1 MTDSVMAAI
10 QAGRASFGYSDHI
23 ALSPEMSLPQ
33 FFEETCQRY
42 AQRPAFSCMGKT
54 LSFADIGRLSD
65 QFASYLQRH
74 TALRPGDRIAVQLPN
89 CLQYPVVAMGLIK
102 AGMVLVNTNPLYTPS
117 EMAHQFKDAGVK
129 AVIVLSAMAVNVQKA
144 IDKHSVSLE
153 RVIVTDVADLHDWPA
168 RTVINLAAKY
178 LKKMVPPYQL
188 PMALALRRA
197 LELGAEKPYSKPQ
210 LVATETA
217 VLQYTGG
224 TTGVAKGAMLS
235 HVNLNANRLQ
245 CAEYLKKIG
254 LTHQQAANIA
264 APLPLYHVYAFMVH
278 MLLFFGAGHHSLLI
292 PNPRQLPDVV
302 GVLKRYPLHGI
313 VGINTLFASLLD
325 YEPMKTVDF
334 SQLKITLAGGMA
346 MQTAVAERWRALT
359 NCPVVEGYGLTEA
372 SPVVS
377 LTPPESGRIGTI
389 GLLLADC
396 EAKIADEQGNPLPV
410 GASGELCIRGPQ
422 VMLGYWN
429 NPEATAATIIDG
441 WLVTGDIAVVDEDGL
456 IRLVDRKK
464 DVVIVSGFNV
474 YPNEVEE
481 VISSHPD
488 VVECAM
494 VGVKDEH
501 SGEAVKVFAVRRNP
515 ALTEEALREFAKSQ
529 LTAYKVPKHIEFRD
543 SLPKSNVGKI
553 LRRQLRESA

>member
-1 MTDSVMAAI
+1 MVNSVMAAI
-10 QAGRASFGYSDHI
+10 TNGRASFGYSDHI
-23 ALSPEMSLPQ
+23 ALSHSMTLPQ
-33 FFEETCQRY
+33 FFDETCQRY

-54 LSFADIGRLSD
+54 LRFDEIAELSD

-74 TALRPGDRIAVQLPN
+74 TPLQPGDRVAVQLPN
-89 CLQYPVVAMGLIK
+89 CLQYPVVAIGLIK
-102 AGMVLVNTNPLYTPS
+102 AGMVLVNTNPLYTPV
-117 EMAHQFKDAGVK
+117 EIAHQFSDAGVK
-129 AVIVLSAMAVNVQKA
+129 AVIVLSAMAVNIETA
-144 IDKHSVSLE
+144 IKQHGVSLE

-168 RTVINLAAKY
+168 RNVINFAAKY

-188 PMALALRRA
+188 PMAITLRQALR
-197 LELGAEKPYSKPQ
+197 LGASKPYNKPVLDAGQ
-210 LVATETA
+210 TA

-235 HVNLNANRLQ
+235 HINLNANRLQ

-292 PNPRQLPDVV
+292 PNPRQLSDVV
-302 GVLKRYPLHGI
+302 KVLKRYPLHGV
-313 VGINTLFASLLD
+313 VGINTLFASMLD

-396 EAKIADEQGNPLPV
+396 EVKIADEQGRPLPV
-410 GASGELCIRGPQ
+410 GERGELCVKGPQ
-422 VMLGYWN
+422 VMQGYWN
-429 NPEATAATIIDG
+429 NPEATAATIVDG
-441 WLVTGDIAVVDEDGL
+441 WLLTGDIAIVDEDGL

-481 VISSHPD
+481 VISSHPEI
-488 VVECAM
+488 VECAM
-494 VGVKDEH
+494 VGVSDEH
-501 SGEAVKVFAVRRNP
+501 SGEAVKVFAVRRNST
-515 ALTEEALREFAKSQ
+515 LTEAALREYAKAQ
-529 LTAYKVPKHIEFRD
+529 LTAYKVPKHIEFRER
-543 SLPKSNVGKI
+543 LPKSNVGKI
-553 LRRQLRESA
+553 LRRELRDS